1 MPRAYHN
8 ILWECILIKDRPLLD
23 PAQGPCNGL
32 FIPYETHAAAGQER
46 GAQLMNRCAYGGFEG
61 VALGSSCCYNMC
73 MHNDRQKVD
82 ILIDYLSEMDEQELD
97 RLQAAID
104 RRRGSL
110 KKNKEKQSTV
120 LERREY
126 RHGLLQLEGRT
137 YKRKKD
143 GKLTERG
150 PYWYF
155 HYREGGR
162 QRTLYIGK
170 TGTPEAKVDEMMIKE
185 GE

>member
-1 MPRAYHN
+1 
-8 ILWECILIKDRPLLD
+8 
-23 PAQGPCNGL
+23 
-32 FIPYETHAAAGQER
+32 
-46 GAQLMNRCAYGGFEG
+46 MNRCTYGGFEG
-61 VALGSSCCYNMC
+61 VALGRGCCYDMC
-73 MHNDRQKVD
+73 MHNNNQNLN
-82 ILIDYLSEMDEQELD
+82 IFIDYIAQMEERELD
-97 RLQAAID
+97 CLQDALD

-110 KKNKEKQSTV
+110 KKDKEKQSTV

-126 RHGLLQLEGRT
+126 QNGLLQLEGRT

-143 GKLTERG
+143 GQLTERG

-170 TGTPEAKVDEMMIKE
+170 TDNPEAKVDEMMIGE

>member
-1 MPRAYHN
+1 
-8 ILWECILIKDRPLLD
+8 
-23 PAQGPCNGL
+23 
-32 FIPYETHAAAGQER
+32 
-46 GAQLMNRCAYGGFEG
+46 
-61 VALGSSCCYNMC
+61 
-73 MHNDRQKVD
+73 MHNRRLNLD
-82 ILIDYLSEMDEQELD
+82 IFIDYLSEMDEPELD
-97 RLQAAID
+97 RLQDAID
-104 RRRGSL
+104 RRRGSF

-126 RHGLLQLEGRT
+126 RHGLLQLEGRA

-170 TGTPEAKVDEMMIKE
+170 TDNPEAKVDEMIRK

>member
-1 MPRAYHN
+1 M
-8 ILWECILIKDRPLLD
+8 
-23 PAQGPCNGL
+23 
-32 FIPYETHAAAGQER
+32 
-46 GAQLMNRCAYGGFEG
+46 
-61 VALGSSCCYNMC
+61 GSRCCYNMC
-73 MHNDRQKVD
+73 MHNNNQNLD
-82 ILIDYLSEMDEQELD
+82 IFIDYIAQMEERELE
-97 RLQAAID
+97 RLQEAID
-104 RRRGSL
+104 RHRGFL
-110 KKNKEKQSTV
+110 KKDKEKQSTV

-126 RHGLLQLEGRT
+126 RNGLLQLEGRT

-143 GKLTERG
+143 GQLDERG

-170 TGTPEAKVDEMMIKE
+170 TDNPEAKVNEIME

>member
-1 MPRAYHN
+1 MRIAV
-8 ILWECILIKDRPLLD
+8 
-23 PAQGPCNGL
+23 
-32 FIPYETHAAAGQER
+32 
-46 GAQLMNRCAYGGFEG
+46 RCACGDFEG
-61 VALGSSCCYNMC
+61 VALGRSCCYNMC
-73 MHNDRQKVD
+73 MHNNRQHLD
-82 ILIDYLSEMDEQELD
+82 IFIDSITEMDQWELD

-110 KKNKEKQSTV
+110 KKKEKQSTV
-120 LERREY
+120 IERREY
-126 RHGLLQLEGRT
+126 RNGLLQLEGRA

-143 GKLTERG
+143 GELTQRG

-162 QRTLYIGK
+162 QRTLYIGN
-170 TGTPEAKVDEMMIKE
+170 TDNPEAKVDEIME